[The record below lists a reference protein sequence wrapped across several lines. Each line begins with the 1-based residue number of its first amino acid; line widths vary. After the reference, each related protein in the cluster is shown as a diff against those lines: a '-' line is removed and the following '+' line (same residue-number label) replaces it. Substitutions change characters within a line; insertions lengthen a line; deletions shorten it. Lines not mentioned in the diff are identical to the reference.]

1 MPIGVPL
8 YRALQ
13 RQDDIITIK
22 IYVRLTVSPQCA
34 ILPRVPYANCPFLGL
49 TLFIV
54 TIADP
59 LEKLSWSWQ
68 DILEHLV
75 GGFLSES
82 GYIASWRKD
91 RFE

>member
-1 MPIGVPL
+1 MKNTPL
-8 YRALQ
+8 GYFLMKERYFLEQ
-13 RQDDIITIK
+13 IIVLIA
-22 IYVRLTVSPQCA
+22 V
-34 ILPRVPYANCPFLGL
+34 
-49 TLFIV
+49 FIV

-68 DILEHLV
+68 DILEHLA

>member
-1 MPIGVPL
+1 ME
-8 YRALQ
+8 Q
-13 RQDDIITIK
+13 IIVLIA
-22 IYVRLTVSPQCA
+22 V
-34 ILPRVPYANCPFLGL
+34 
-49 TLFIV
+49 FIV

-68 DILEHLV
+68 DILEDLV

-82 GYIASWRKD
+82 GYIASWSKD